1 MYNTCSDIE
10 SDGLEEAVGPQEESI
25 IQDIVERL
33 DESQPTSPGMFVV
46 IVYYTYAYSIR
57 LHM

>member
-46 IVYYTYAYSIR
+46 IVYYTYEYSIR